1 MLGLTREDFAIRARN
16 FDLTKEWNVLR
27 IIAGALMFPHV
38 AGKFVSWMTL
48 SQPTVQFFAK
58 AGMAP
63 GEVWVWI
70 AACAEALSGACLLL
84 GICTRYA
91 ALGAAAVLA
100 IAAWAIVDV
109 RGFGWVWNKGGIEY
123 PVFWAIVCLMVA
135 VREFK
140 TLQAGSAARLP
151 AVRALAALR
160 S

>member
-1 MLGLTREDFAIRARN
+1 MLLNKGDFAIRAKN
-16 FDLTKEWNVLR
+16 FDLTSEWNILR
-27 IIAGALMFPHV
+27 IMAGALMFPHV

-48 SQPTVQFFAK
+48 SQPTVEFFAK

-70 AACAEALSGACLLL
+70 AACAEAVSGACLLL
-84 GICTRYA
+84 GVCTRYA

-123 PVFWAIVCLMVA
+123 PIFWAITCLAVA
-135 VREFK
+135 IHEFK
-140 TLQAGSAARLP
+140 TVYAGSPGRVPAA
-151 AVRALAALR
+151 RALAA
-160 S
+160 